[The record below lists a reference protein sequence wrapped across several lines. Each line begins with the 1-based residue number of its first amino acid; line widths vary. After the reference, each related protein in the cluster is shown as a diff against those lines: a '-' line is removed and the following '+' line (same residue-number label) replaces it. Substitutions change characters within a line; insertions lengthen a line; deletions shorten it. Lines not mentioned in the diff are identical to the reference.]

1 LLHHEVQAYSKW
13 LFGLY
18 DEVTTKI
25 NASLSPQ
32 QIPLV
37 PRQLEYALE
46 ELAREQDQA
55 REQELGRDQEAP
67 APSLPTSSS
76 KSRGQKTKLRW
87 REHGRHQLDLTD
99 KVHVIDK
106 VGPEG
111 NLEEPEEVIGW
122 FSNQVSCIVRERVL
136 ITTLNWHAV
145 PVDIKGVV
153 WGDVL
158 RKFRYLEEAEFAKC
172 EEYAMHVA

>member
-1 LLHHEVQAYSKW
+1 
-13 LFGLY
+13 
-18 DEVTTKI
+18 
-25 NASLSPQ
+25 
-32 QIPLV
+32 
-37 PRQLEYALE
+37 LEYALE

-111 NLEEPEEVIGW
+111 NLEEPEEVIG
-122 FSNQVSCIVRERVL
+122 
-136 ITTLNWHAV
+136 
-145 PVDIKGVV
+145 
-153 WGDVL
+153 
-158 RKFRYLEEAEFAKC
+158 
-172 EEYAMHVA
+172 